1 MTTLA
6 TASLDALLPLM
17 PTTLKGKSILTMT
30 DFSATEIHQVLALA
44 KTLKQLKKAKTPHRL
59 LAGQHAMLYFE
70 QPSCRTR
77 LSFETALVDLGVNT
91 IFVKKEEIGLGVREA
106 IPDVARTL
114 SRYVDAIVIRHLNDT
129 EIGEL
134 AEWSTIP
141 VVNALSAGHHPCQ
154 ALADLLTIQD
164 CFGSVVG
171 KTVVFVGDV
180 QNNVAASLMQACALA
195 GVNITLCGPLDFPPD
210 AQVLADAQ
218 AVGQVTGAT
227 VLFIPD
233 VEYAITGADVV
244 YTDVYTSM
252 GQEAENVERQFRFA
266 DFQVNCALMA
276 KAPSHAMVLHC
287 LPAHRDE
294 EITHAVVEANAQWI
308 FEQAEN
314 RHHAQKAL
322 MLSLMT

>member
-1 MTTLA
+1 MMTITVETLK
-6 TASLDALLPLM
+6 PWI
-17 PTTLKGKSILTMT
+17 PETLKGRSILKMT
-30 DFSATEIHQVLALA
+30 DLSASEVHQLLALA
-44 KTLKQLKKAKTPHRL
+44 KALKHAKRGKTPHRL
-59 LAGQHAMLYFE
+59 LVGQHAMLYFE

-77 LSFETALVDLGVNT
+77 ISFETALVDLGVNT

-114 SRYVDAIVIRHLNDT
+114 SRYVDAIVIRHLNDVD
-129 EIGEL
+129 IAEL
-134 AEWSTIP
+134 ATWSTIP

-164 CFGSVVG
+164 RFGSVTG

-180 QNNVAASLMQACALA
+180 QNNVAVSLMQACALA
-195 GVNITLCGPLDFPPD
+195 GVNIILCGPLESPPD
-210 AQVLADAQ
+210 ATLLADAQ
-218 AVGQVTGAT
+218 AVGLVTGAS

-233 VEYAITGADVV
+233 IDYAVAQADVV

-252 GQEAENVERQFRFA
+252 GQEAENFERQLRFA
-266 DFQVNCALMA
+266 DFQVNCSLMA
-276 KAPSHAMVLHC
+276 KAPSHAIVLHC

-294 EITHAVVEANAQWI
+294 EITHAMVEAQAQWI

-322 MLSLMT
+322 MLSVML